1 MRRFKRGCSLG
12 RQVSVFY
19 FYFFIWIGNFL
30 PPTASKMHT
39 GKINRK
45 TTAPQNMRRL
55 AIISACLSA
64 VVLVSAIIGSG
75 SHDDAKP
82 LAGKLHEREIDP
94 LVPPISVEQSANRF
108 SHDPQAESHAHGE
121 TMCASGCAASR
132 HPTMRLTP
140 NAFDA
145 LLTEYQHSAP
155 TAENEALEKIL
166 FYSRQ
171 SREHWQRQ
179 RFACRNPLWQKV
191 LDEELKKTHVLISL
205 RVVDESGAIRSAL
218 TDVRVPL
225 DRRHV
230 FEMESDRLQPLVTSG
245 TVKRVGLDHLWTRL

>member
-1 MRRFKRGCSLG
+1 
-12 RQVSVFY
+12 
-19 FYFFIWIGNFL
+19 
-30 PPTASKMHT
+30 
-39 GKINRK
+39 
-45 TTAPQNMRRL
+45 MRRL

-64 VVLVSAIIGSG
+64 VVLVSAITGSG

-82 LAGKLHEREIDP
+82 LVGELYEGEIDP
-94 LVPPISVEQSANRF
+94 LVPPIHVEQSANRF
-108 SHDPQAESHAHGE
+108 SHDPQAEAHAHGE